1 MDRAVE
7 IKTERLL
14 LISFRL
20 GDVDD
25 VLAYAADEEWGRYLP
40 VPRPYLRKD
49 AEEFL
54 AKKTLESWE
63 SRAEFAVVFEGT
75 VVGGIGLGIVK
86 EHALGLLGYGIAR
99 QLWGKGMTPEA
110 ARAVIGYGF
119 QSRGLEKIAATADLR
134 NERSWRVMEKLGMQR
149 EGLLRSQIILRGE
162 RMDEVTYGVLRE
174 EWEQQSC

>member
-14 LISFRL
+14 LRSFRL

-25 VLAYAADEEWGRYLP
+25 VLAYGADEEWGRYLP

-75 VVGGIGLGIVK
+75 VVGGIGS
-86 EHALGLLGYGIAR
+86 A
-99 QLWGKGMTPEA
+99 
-110 ARAVIGYGF
+110 
-119 QSRGLEKIAATADLR
+119 
-134 NERSWRVMEKLGMQR
+134 
-149 EGLLRSQIILRGE
+149 
-162 RMDEVTYGVLRE
+162 
-174 EWEQQSC
+174 